1 MQGLSSGGRR
11 SYRGV
16 KAASA
21 ANSEFLPR
29 ASLRDSLLLGNSK
42 SRSFSACGLGVLTL
56 DLEAE
61 VVAETSVL
69 ADLLHAL
76 QVFSESGVDHVGDQL
91 APGAVSDAS
100 LSVQEPLGNAVFDWL
115 CEDVTN
121 SVHFVFSK
129 LASSTTWVNLSNFA
143 AEDTETATNTLD
155 STEGEGG
162 LMLSI
167 HVCVLHSEQV
177 LEFVSFLQDKCRL
190 KYKLKARL
198 LTIFLGLYNNTN

>member
-1 MQGLSSGGRR
+1 M
-11 SYRGV
+11 
-16 KAASA
+16 
-21 ANSEFLPR
+21 
-29 ASLRDSLLLGNSK
+29 
-42 SRSFSACGLGVLTL
+42 LTL

-100 LSVQEPLGNAVFDWL
+100 LSVQKPLWNAVFDGL
-115 CEDVTN
+115 GEDVTN
-121 SVHFVFSK
+121 SVHFVFSQ
-129 LASSTTWVNLSNFA
+129 LTGSAAGVNLSDFA
-143 AEDTETATNTLD
+143 AEDAEATADTLN
-155 STEGEGG
+155 STEGECG

-167 HVCVLHSEQV
+167 HVCVLHSEKV

-190 KYKLKARL
+190 KTVSKQESASRSL
-198 LTIFLGLYNNTN
+198 LYLP